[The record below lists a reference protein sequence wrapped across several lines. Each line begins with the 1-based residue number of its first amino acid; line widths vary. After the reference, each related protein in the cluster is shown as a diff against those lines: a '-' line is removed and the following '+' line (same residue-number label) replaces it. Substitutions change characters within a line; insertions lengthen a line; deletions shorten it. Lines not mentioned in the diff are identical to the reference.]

1 MGRRVYDQACS
12 LACAL
17 DTVGE
22 RWSLLIVRELML
34 GSLRFSELGRSVGGA
49 PTDVLSRRLRDLER
63 SGVVRRRELSPPAAA
78 TVYELTELGRGLE
91 RPLLELS
98 RWGMGLQRLED
109 VVDLAPTS
117 LPGALRVILEPPPQA
132 ALTLSVRSGGQ
143 AYRLRMEGGWI
154 AAQRGEAE
162 SPDLSLSGDPVDVI
176 ATLVIG
182 EAVEEAVEIDGD
194 RDVLTA
200 LREMVAIPS
209 RLREEALEGLG
220 GQLSSV
226 PS

>member
-1 MGRRVYDQACS
+1 MGRRAYDQACS
-12 LACAL
+12 LAWAL

-34 GSLRFSELGRSVGGA
+34 GPLRFSELGRSVGGA

-117 LPGALRVILEPPPQA
+117 LPGALRVILEPPPEA
-132 ALTLSVRSGGQ
+132 ALTLSVHSGGQ
-143 AYRLRMEGGWI
+143 AYRLRIEGGWI
-154 AAQRGEAE
+154 AAERGEAE

-176 ATLVIG
+176 AALVVG
-182 EAVEEAVEIDGD
+182 EPAEEAVEIDGD

-200 LREMVAIPS
+200 LREMVSVPE
-209 RLREEALEGLG
+209 RLREEALG